1 MIRKVLAGSVIAAAV
16 YAGAASTASAA
27 TFACKCDATFASSGI
42 AKVKEK
48 KPDLNLDCRT
58 TWPAGKP
65 ANETD
70 TGDYS
75 GLVKA
80 TFPEAM
86 PPDSITSI
94 RIRPRNSEQCVL
106 ALYDQK
112 NNHQEWAGLNC
123 DTTQNTSRDGFDI
136 VVSDPSDS
144 TNTTR
149 SMAGKAML
157 TTKNNAFLA
166 FYSDLAATGKGK
178 GYILLAACVEPK

>member
-1 MIRKVLAGSVIAAAV
+1 MVAAV
-16 YAGAASTASAA
+16 YAAAVSPAGAA
-27 TFACKCDATFASSGI
+27 TFACKCDASFASTGV

-48 KPDLNLDCRT
+48 NPSINLDCRT

-65 ANETD
+65 VNETD

-86 PPDSITSI
+86 PPDTITSI
-94 RIRPRNSEQCVL
+94 RIRPRNPEQCVV
-106 ALYDQK
+106 ALFDSV

-123 DTTQNTSRDGFDI
+123 NTSQNTSRDGFDI
-136 VVSDPSDS
+136 TVTDPSDK

-149 SMAGKAML
+149 SMAGKAIL

-166 FYSDLAATGKGK
+166 FYTDLAAAGKGK
-178 GYILLAACVEPK
+178 GYLLMAACVEPK